1 MKIPTYIYY
10 ITIIL
15 LFGSVI
21 VSCKPKQKIVY
32 STTPVEKKT
41 NSDLFNDIILSSI
54 DYKTLT
60 SRLNLNVTSGTRTLS
75 SKATLRIVRDEAI
88 QISIQPLFGVEMFR
102 FYIDPVKVVLL
113 DRMNKRYVKESI
125 DSLKENYPVGFDF
138 FTMQSMLTNAPFVTG
153 KKSADVMDY
162 KLFRFTQ
169 TSDLNYYLISEDP
182 ESDIEYS
189 FTVNGDD
196 RITFTHIMHHENKQ
210 SLQWLY
216 DNFAIISE
224 SVFPHRMVATLSTKS
239 IKINTELVFSGI
251 TINEES
257 LNISMNI
264 PNGYRKAP
272 ITEILKIIAPD
283 Q

>member
-10 ITIIL
+10 IITIL
-15 LFGSVI
+15 LFGAAI
-21 VSCKPKQKIVY
+21 ISCKPKQKIVY
-32 STTPVEKKT
+32 STTPVEEKT
-41 NSDLFNDIILSSI
+41 NSDLFNDIITSSV
-54 DYKTLT
+54 DYKTLS

-75 SKATLRIVRDEAI
+75 SKATLRMIRDEAI

-102 FYIDPVKVVLL
+102 FYIDPDKVVLL
-113 DRMNKRYVKESI
+113 DRMNKRYVEVSI

-138 FTMQSMLTNAPFVTG
+138 YTMQSMLTNAPFVSG
-153 KKSADVMDY
+153 KKSADSIDY
-162 KLFRFTQ
+162 RLFKITQ
-169 TSDLNYYLISEDP
+169 TSDLNYYLISEDH
-182 ESDIEYS
+182 ESDLEYS

-210 SLQWLY
+210 SLQWSY

-224 SVFPHRMVATLSTKS
+224 SIFPHRMVATLITKS
-239 IKINTELVFSGI
+239 RKLNTELVFSGI
-251 TINEES
+251 TINEEP

-272 ITEILKIIAPD
+272 IAEILKIIAPD

>member
-10 ITIIL
+10 IITIL
-15 LFGSVI
+15 LFGAAI
-21 VSCKPKQKIVY
+21 ISCKPKQKIVY
-32 STTPVEKKT
+32 STTPVEEKT
-41 NSDLFNDIILSSI
+41 NSDLFNDIITSSV
-54 DYKTLT
+54 DYKTLS

-75 SKATLRIVRDEAI
+75 SKATLRMIRDEAI

-102 FYIDPVKVVLL
+102 FYIDPDKVVLL
-113 DRMNKRYVKESI
+113 DRMNKRYVEESI
-125 DSLKENYPVGFDF
+125 VSLKENYPVGFDF
-138 FTMQSMLTNAPFVTG
+138 YTMQSMLTNAPFVSG
-153 KKSADVMDY
+153 KKSADSIDY
-162 KLFRFTQ
+162 RLFKITQ
-169 TSDLNYYLISEDP
+169 TSDLNYYLISEDH
-182 ESDIEYS
+182 ESDLEYS

-210 SLQWLY
+210 SLQWSY

-224 SVFPHRMVATLSTKS
+224 SIFPHRMVATLITKS
-239 IKINTELVFSGI
+239 RKLNTELVFSGI
-251 TINEES
+251 TINEEP

-272 ITEILKIIAPD
+272 IAEILKIIAPD